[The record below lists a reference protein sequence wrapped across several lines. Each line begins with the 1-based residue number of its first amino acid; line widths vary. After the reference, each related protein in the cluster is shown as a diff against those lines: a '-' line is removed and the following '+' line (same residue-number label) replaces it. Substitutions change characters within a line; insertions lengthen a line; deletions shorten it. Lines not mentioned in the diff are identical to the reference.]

1 MPLFVHCSRCG
12 HLVGKHR
19 RVNRGMPNPL
29 LFSWTYATC
38 IATWMELGG
47 PGPALLSRCGRL
59 HNFLYKG
66 ETGSKLI
73 ARCGHWK
80 RTHAASE
87 EHKAALAD
95 PMAAHTSAS
104 IAKQWG
110 FSLRQGAVQNCES
123 FTQGLFVCTSACAR
137 ATLEGLLWVSG
148 GKGQSG
154 EFPPLWPFVT
164 SGF

>member
-1 MPLFVHCSRCG
+1 MWPSGGQTG
-12 HLVGKHR
+12 HIQQISQSKHG
-19 RVNRGMPNPL
+19 GMPNPP
-29 LFSWTYATC
+29 LFSQTYATC

-73 ARCGHWK
+73 ARCGRWK
-80 RTHAASE
+80 RTHTASE
-87 EHKAALAD
+87 GHKAA
-95 PMAAHTSAS
+95 MAAHTLAS

-110 FSLRQGAVQNCES
+110 FSLGQGGVQNCES